1 MHLPSLFSVL
11 SVSLSLSSLVAAT
24 TTEELPN
31 GLKIEKI
38 HTVDCERR
46 TLSGDSIKVHYRGT
60 LAESGKQFDAS
71 YDRGSPLS
79 FMVGTG
85 MVIQGWD
92 QGLIGMC
99 VGDKRK
105 LTIPPELGYG
115 NRAMGPIPA
124 GSTLIFETELMEIEG
139 VKKDEL

>member
-1 MHLPSLFSVL
+1 MHLPSLLSVL
-11 SVSLSLSSLVAAT
+11 SFSLASLAAAST
-24 TTEELPN
+24 VEELPN
-31 GLKIEKI
+31 GLKIEKT

-46 TLSGDSIKVHYRGT
+46 TARGDNIKVHYKGT
-60 LAESGKQFDAS
+60 LAESGKKFDAS
-71 YDRGSPLS
+71 YDRGTPLG

-92 QGLIGMC
+92 QGLLDMC

-115 NRAMGPIPA
+115 NRDMGPIPA
-124 GSTLIFETELMEIEG
+124 GSTLIFETELMEIED
-139 VKKDEL
+139 KKDEL